1 MITRVVRSALPID
14 LGPTLAPLRHG
25 RYDPTMRIDASGVW
39 RAVRTPDGAATTR
52 FSGGG
57 HEVVLDAWGE
67 GATWVCEHAD
77 DLVGASDSLGGFT
90 PADPIVRELHRR
102 RPGLRVARSRC
113 VHPLLVAT
121 VIGQRVTGI
130 QHARSWASV
139 VRRFGERAP
148 GPAGLWLAPSAHQL
162 AALPY
167 YRLHPSGI
175 EQGRADTIRR
185 ASVVAAALERA
196 VDSPPVL
203 DARLRSISGIGPW
216 TSALV
221 CAGAAGD
228 PDAVPV
234 GDLHLPGIVCLTLS
248 GDHRGGD
255 DRMLELLEPYAGHRG
270 RVVRLCVAGGVAP
283 PRRAPRRAL
292 VPIADL

>member
-14 LGPTLAPLRHG
+14 VGPTLAPLRHG
-25 RYDPTMRIDASGVW
+25 RYDPTMRLNASGVW
-39 RAVRTPDGAATTR
+39 RAVRTPVGAATVR
-52 FSGGG
+52 FGGGG
-57 HEVVLDAWGE
+57 HAVVVDAWGA
-67 GATWVCEHAD
+67 GAAWVCEHAD
-77 DLVGASDSLGGFT
+77 DLVGANDSLHGFA
-90 PADPIVRELHRR
+90 PRDPVVAELHRR
-102 RPGLRVARSRC
+102 RPGLRIARARS
-113 VHPLLVAT
+113 VHALLVAT

-130 QHARSWASV
+130 QAARSWASL

-148 GPAGLWLAPSAHQL
+148 GPAGLWLPPSAEQL

-185 ASVVAAALERA
+185 ASIVAVALERT
-196 VDSPPVL
+196 VDAPTVL
-203 DARLRSISGIGPW
+203 DARLRSIPGVGPW

-234 GDLHLPGIVCLTLS
+234 GDLHLPGIVCLTLT
-248 GDHRGGD
+248 GDTRGGD
-255 DRMLELLEPYAGHRG
+255 DRMLELLEPYLGHRG
-270 RVVRLCVAGGVAP
+270 RVVRLCVAGGLAP
-283 PRRAPRRAL
+283 PRRAPRQAL